1 MRSRC
6 RADPRDGG
14 TVTAELAVAL
24 PAVVLVLAACL
35 GGLRLGTERLQATD
49 AAALVARAAARGDRT
64 GAIQAV
70 RGDGGTVTG
79 VVRAGDL
86 VCATVRRQSRILG
99 LAVPVSARVCALDE
113 TGG

>member
-6 RADPRDGG
+6 PAEPRDGG

-35 GGLRLGTERLQATD
+35 GGLRLRAGR
-49 AAALVARAAARGDRT
+49 AAGPGGPTRPPRAAARGDRT
-64 GAIQAV
+64 GAIQAG
-70 RGDGGTVTG
+70 RGDGGAVTG
-79 VVRAGDL
+79 VVRSGDL

-99 LAVPVSARVCALDE
+99 LVVPV
-113 TGG
+113 